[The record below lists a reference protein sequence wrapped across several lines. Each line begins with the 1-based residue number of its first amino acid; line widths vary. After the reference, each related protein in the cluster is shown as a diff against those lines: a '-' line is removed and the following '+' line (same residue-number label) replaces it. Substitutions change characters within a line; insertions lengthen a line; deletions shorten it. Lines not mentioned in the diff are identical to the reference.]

1 MKVFAWGIAVLVGIV
16 LSATGSAYAGGAE
29 GPAGQK
35 LFVKYRCQSCHS
47 IKALKL
53 EKKKGEVEDEEA
65 KEAGPASTASTKK
78 KEPPDL
84 SGVGLTRK
92 VEWVQGWLLK
102 KELIDGKKHLKKFRG
117 TPAELK
123 TISAWL
129 VTLKTKVDKGKVAE
143 Q

>member
-1 MKVFAWGIAVLVGIV
+1 MKVFAWGLAVLLGIA
-16 LSATGSAYAGGAE
+16 LSAAGSAYAGGAE
-29 GPAGQK
+29 GAAGQK

-65 KEAGPASTASTKK
+65 KEAGATSAASTKK

-117 TPAELK
+117 TSEELK
-123 TISAWL
+123 TISTWL
-129 VTLKTKVDKGKVAE
+129 VTLKTKVDEGKKAE